1 MSGTLQSVALSPRA
15 APWLAAVG
23 GAVRTRAAWVF
34 RRPAAV
40 LTAPTPMSTPRRR
53 RSCVRSR
60 PSPRLTSRPDSR
72 SDASPGKCRSDWPCS
87 KLPVSKRAMPR
98 RLPATLRRLPL
109 GKCAAP
115 SCLHAESAAA
125 HHPPPPQVTATP
137 PSRATERRVTDRLTI
152 TPLLL
157 CPGELT
163 APPVL
168 LRSRCHSEGVADPPA
183 SVRSLP
189 PRTRAAPPRW
199 AVRSHSSGPRPAWPV
214 GRGHRCAS
222 RPRTRPRRIRPS
234 GI

>member
-1 MSGTLQSVALSPRA
+1 MLTSGTLQSVALSPRA

-40 LTAPTPMSTPRRR
+40 LTAPTPMSTPRR
-53 RSCVRSR
+53 
-60 PSPRLTSRPDSR
+60 LTSRPDSR
-72 SDASPGKCRSDWPCS
+72 SDASPGKCRSDWLCS
-87 KLPVSKRAMPR
+87 KLPVSKRATPR

-115 SCLHAESAAA
+115 SCLHTESAAA
-125 HHPPPPQVTATP
+125 HHPPPPPQVTATP
-137 PSRATERRVTDRLTI
+137 PSRATERRVTGRLTI

-157 CPGELT
+157 CPSELT

-168 LRSRCHSEGVADPPA
+168 LRSRRHSEGVADPPA

-199 AVRSHSSGPRPAWPV
+199 AVRPHSSGPRPAWPV